1 MLTIKRQNKNIGQ
14 KIGRGLFFTSLIF
27 SLFVFFSCMTSS
39 GLTGLD
45 ETEGKSKSEAAQ
57 KARDAANKG
66 FMDEMGEGI
75 GIADIPESLPGRTVK
90 PSQFDE
96 PEIVITQNINT
107 STKQP
112 DWVRNAQK
120 TFPSSRYL
128 SAVGSGKSTGEAE
141 NAAIASIARII
152 KQNVSSTLVTTEKD
166 AVSSTGASS
175 NQSTVDEII
184 ETYAVVD
191 ALVGVKIAEFWWDK
205 NDIVYALAY
214 VDKQEAAQYYL
225 RKMNENENEIMEKIS
240 VAKNSLGQFSS
251 FSLALQA
258 LSLAEENEQY
268 IDILYAMDAKT
279 AQSNTFRYGSIVSV
293 KEFSYA
299 VAEAIAIDISVV
311 GDDDGRIGLAL
322 STMLA
327 KYGFKT
333 YIGTSNA
340 NYLLDAAVSFVD
352 VPSERNVYVRYIFS
366 ANLVDKKTT
375 KILLPYSDNKREGHV
390 HEAGAKERAIQSLVT
405 TIQDEYASF
414 FVDFIRR

>member
-1 MLTIKRQNKNIGQ
+1 M
-14 KIGRGLFFTSLIF
+14 
-27 SLFVFFSCMTSS
+27 
-39 GLTGLD
+39 
-45 ETEGKSKSEAAQ
+45 
-57 KARDAANKG
+57 
-66 FMDEMGEGI
+66 
-75 GIADIPESLPGRTVK
+75 
-90 PSQFDE
+90 
-96 PEIVITQNINT
+96 
-107 STKQP
+107 
-112 DWVRNAQK
+112 
-120 TFPSSRYL
+120 
-128 SAVGSGKSTGEAE
+128 
-141 NAAIASIARII
+141 
-152 KQNVSSTLVTTEKD
+152 VTTEKD
-166 AVSSTGASS
+166 AVSSTGASF
-175 NQSTVDEII
+175 NQSTIDEII

-214 VDKQEAAQYYL
+214 VDKQEAAQYYV
-225 RKMNENENEIMEKIS
+225 RKMGENENEIMEKIS

>member
-1 MLTIKRQNKNIGQ
+1 MLTIKRRNKNIRIQ
-14 KIGRGLFFTSLIF
+14 LRRGLFLTCVIF
-27 SLFVFFSCMTSS
+27 SLFVFFSCVSTSAVDLS
-39 GLTGLD
+39 D
-45 ETEGKSKSEAAQ
+45 EAEKSEAAQ

-75 GIADIPESLPGRTVK
+75 GIADIPESLPGGGALK

-112 DWVRNAQK
+112 DWVKNTQ
-120 TFPSSRYL
+120 TSFPSSRYL
-128 SAVGSGKSTGEAE
+128 SAVGSGKSTSEAE

-166 AVSSTGASS
+166 AVSSTGDSS

-214 VDKQEAAQYYL
+214 VDKQEAAEYYV
-225 RKMNENENEIMEKIS
+225 RKMGENENEIMEKIS

-279 AQSNTFRYGSIVSV
+279 AQRNTFRYGSIVSV

-340 NYLLDAAVSFVD
+340 NYFLDAAVSFVD
-352 VPSERNVYVRYIFS
+352 VPSERNVYIRYIFS

-405 TIQDEYASF
+405 TIQDEYANF